1 MRSDVLT
8 PELEP
13 PKRETNSRE
22 MRPCL
27 SQAEPKPRWKSIE
40 ILNLLGTSNAD
51 IVSSEVRARR
61 KQMQARPAIQS
72 FCPRTDKPRLIFW
85 RRHQDHSLDATTMAF
100 GIFLLL
106 MAIGCEKKEAASP
119 PTPPEV
125 VVTDVVQQN
134 VPIYQEWV
142 AQLNGQVNADI
153 TPKVQGYLLK
163 RNYSE
168 GFFVHKGQLLYEID
182 PRPFV
187 ASLDQAK
194 ATVAVAV
201 AQQTEAENNLTR
213 DRPLAEQHAIPQKQL
228 DTDVSTVAA
237 TTAQVNAAKANMVQS
252 ELNLS
257 WTKVL
262 SPIDGL
268 AGTSISNV
276 GDLVG
281 ITTKMTTIS
290 QVNPIRAYF
299 NISESDYLSRAQAIA
314 RLVRGDKA
322 EENRVPVEFIQANG
336 VTFPAKGKIALVNR
350 EIASQTGTI
359 QIAAEFPNKDGI
371 LRPGGFG
378 NIRIETGTDEHALL
392 VPQAAVIEVQS
403 MYQVVVVGPDNKAM
417 FRPVR
422 VGERVGRNWIIT
434 EGLKPG
440 EKVIV
445 EGFMKVREGTPVIA
459 KPYVVASA
467 SGGN

>member
-1 MRSDVLT
+1 MGAQPVIWSCPFRMRKVGMSFSPRPRNRGFDVVPIALA
-8 PELEP
+8 
-13 PKRETNSRE
+13 
-22 MRPCL
+22 MC
-27 SQAEPKPRWKSIE
+27 
-40 ILNLLGTSNAD
+40 
-51 IVSSEVRARR
+51 
-61 KQMQARPAIQS
+61 
-72 FCPRTDKPRLIFW
+72 
-85 RRHQDHSLDATTMAF
+85 
-100 GIFLLL
+100 LLL
-106 MAIGCEKKEAASP
+106 AGTGCEEKVAAP
-119 PTPPEV
+119 PPSPPEV
-125 VVTDVVQQN
+125 EVTGVVQRD

-163 RNYSE
+163 RDYFE

-194 ATVAVAV
+194 AQVAVAV
-201 AQQTEAENNLTR
+201 ANQTEAENNVTR
-213 DRPLAEQHAIPQKQL
+213 DRPLAAQNAIPQKQL
-228 DTDVSTVAA
+228 DTDISTLAA
-237 TTAQVNAAKANMVQS
+237 TKAQVNAAKANMVQA

-262 SPIDGL
+262 SPIDGV
-268 AGTSISNV
+268 AGVSNSNV

-281 ITTKMTTIS
+281 TATKMTTVS

-299 NISESDYLSRAQAIA
+299 NISESEYLGRAQQIA
-314 RLVRGDKA
+314 RLVRGGRA
-322 EENRVPVEFIQANG
+322 QERPVPIEFIQTNG
-336 VTFPAKGKIALVNR
+336 IAFPAKGRIVLVNR

-378 NIRIETGTDEHALL
+378 NVRIETGSSEHALL

-403 MYQVVVVGPDNKAM
+403 MYQVVVVSSDNKAM
-417 FRPVR
+417 FRPVK
-422 VGERVGRNWIIT
+422 VGERVGTNWIIT

-440 EKVIV
+440 EKIIV
-445 EGFMKVREGTPVIA
+445 QGFMKVREGTPVTP
-459 KPYVVASA
+459 KPYVVAPTA
-467 SGGN
+467 EGN

>member
-1 MRSDVLT
+1 MGARPMVRSFPLHT
-8 PELEP
+8 GKLEMFFWP
-13 PKRETNSRE
+13 GRRSR
-22 MRPCL
+22 
-27 SQAEPKPRWKSIE
+27 
-40 ILNLLGTSNAD
+40 GFD
-51 IVSSEVRARR
+51 IVSIVVG
-61 KQMQARPAIQS
+61 M
-72 FCPRTDKPRLIFW
+72 C
-85 RRHQDHSLDATTMAF
+85 
-100 GIFLLL
+100 LL
-106 MAIGCEKKEAASP
+106 MAGGGCEEKKEAGP
-119 PTPPEV
+119 PPKPPEV
-125 VVTDVVQQN
+125 EVSDVVERD
-134 VPIYQEWV
+134 VPIYEEWV

-163 RNYSE
+163 RDYQE

-194 ATVAVAV
+194 AQVAVAV
-201 AQQTEAENNLTR
+201 AQQTEAENNVTR

-228 DTDVSTVAA
+228 DTDISNLAA
-237 TTAQVNAAKANMVQS
+237 TTAQVNAAKASMVQS

-257 WTKVL
+257 WTKVV

-268 AGTSISNV
+268 AGVSNSNV

-281 ITTKMTTIS
+281 TATKMTTVS

-299 NISESDYLSRAQAIA
+299 NISESDYLGRAQAIA
-314 RLVRGDKA
+314 HLVRGGRAQGK
-322 EENRVPVEFIQANG
+322 PIPIEFIQTNG
-336 VTFPAKGKIALVNR
+336 TTFPAKGKIVLVNR

-378 NIRIETGTDEHALL
+378 NVRIETGTNEHALL

-403 MYQVVVVGPDNKAM
+403 MYQVVVVSPENKAM
-417 FRPVR
+417 FRPVK
-422 VGERVGRNWIIT
+422 VGERVGPNWIVT

-440 EKVIV
+440 EKIIV
-445 EGFMKVREGTPVIA
+445 QGFMKVRQGTPVTP
-459 KPYVVASA
+459 KPYVVASEA
-467 SGGN
+467 EGN

>member
-1 MRSDVLT
+1 M
-8 PELEP
+8 
-13 PKRETNSRE
+13 
-22 MRPCL
+22 
-27 SQAEPKPRWKSIE
+27 
-40 ILNLLGTSNAD
+40 G
-51 IVSSEVRARR
+51 
-61 KQMQARPAIQS
+61 ARPTVRRFPLRRGKFGMFLWPGRRNRSFNVAAIAVGM
-72 FCPRTDKPRLIFW
+72 C
-85 RRHQDHSLDATTMAF
+85 
-100 GIFLLL
+100 LLL
-106 MAIGCEKKEAASP
+106 ADTGCEKKEATP
-119 PTPPEV
+119 PPPPPEV
-125 VVTDVVQQN
+125 EVTGVVQRD

-153 TPKVQGYLLK
+153 TPKVQGYLMK
-163 RNYSE
+163 RDYSE

-194 ATVAVAV
+194 AQVAIAI
-201 AQQTEAENNLTR
+201 AQQTEAENNVTR
-213 DRPLAEQHAIPQKQL
+213 DRPLAAQSAIPQKQL
-228 DTDVSTVAA
+228 DTDISTLAA
-237 TTAQVNAAKANMVQS
+237 TTAQVNAAKANMVQA

-268 AGTSISNV
+268 AGVSNSNV

-281 ITTKMTTIS
+281 TTTKMTTVS

-299 NISESDYLSRAQAIA
+299 NISESDYLGRAQAISQ
-314 RLVRGDKA
+314 LVRGGKA
-322 EENRVPVEFIQANG
+322 QGKPLPIEFIQTNG
-336 VTFPAKGKIALVNR
+336 IAFPTRGKIVLVNR

-378 NIRIETGTDEHALL
+378 NVRIETGTTEHALL

-403 MYQVVVVGPDNKAM
+403 MYQVVVVSPENKAM
-417 FRPVR
+417 FRPVK
-422 VGERVGRNWIIT
+422 VGERVGTNWIIT

-440 EKVIV
+440 EKIIV
-445 EGFMKVREGTPVIA
+445 QGFMKVREGTPVIP
-459 KPYVVASA
+459 KPYVVASTA
-467 SGGN
+467 EGN